1 MSTSSSLA
9 QLTSTANSETGS
21 APKIAKDD
29 TNSST
34 LFSGNCLAATSS
46 SRLNLTEFILTSI
59 PSTSLNSHI
68 TTIMPISVTT
78 LEDDNDLKYIAI
90 LSETGV
96 ISIID
101 PNRCCK
107 LIDFPSPS
115 EDDRFVN
122 MIYCYGIDKICALTN
137 AGKIY
142 FISTRVFPL
151 VNQSILDEISGA
163 INLNE
168 LSLNKK
174 LLVDAPIDS
183 NVLTTLH
190 GLTSFDNT
198 KTNFSAKLPICWTPI
213 LSDQQQQSKHP
224 QHIHSESVNLTKS
237 WKFINI
243 AGNPLKSRSPTN
255 PNLEDLNV
263 EIYLNKPVQ
272 VGCIQLK
279 LKFSRDLAAPYE
291 LRLFRPKKSNE
302 FSVASKPVHSTID
315 FK

>member
-1 MSTSSSLA
+1 
-9 QLTSTANSETGS
+9 
-21 APKIAKDD
+21 
-29 TNSST
+29 
-34 LFSGNCLAATSS
+34 
-46 SRLNLTEFILTSI
+46 
-59 PSTSLNSHI
+59 
-68 TTIMPISVTT
+68 MPISVST

-107 LIDFPSPS
+107 LVDFPSPGS
-115 EDDRFVN
+115 SSADDDRFVH
-122 MIYCYGIDKICALTN
+122 MIYCYGIDKICAITRR
-137 AGKIY
+137 GQIY

-151 VNQSILDEISGA
+151 VNQATLDEISGSL
-163 INLNE
+163 NLAE
-168 LSLNKK
+168 LSLSKK
-174 LLVDAPIDS
+174 LLVDAPLD
-183 NVLTTLH
+183 VAATLTTLH
-190 GLTSFDNT
+190 SLIGFDT
-198 KTNFSAKLPICWTPI
+198 AKTNFSAKLPTSWTPI

-237 WKFINI
+237 WKFINTSSGVTV
-243 AGNPLKSRSPTN
+243 AAAAAAAKSRIADKHD
-255 PNLEDLNV
+255 DLNV

-279 LKFSRDLAAPYE
+279 LKFSRELVAPYE

-302 FSVASKPVHSTID
+302 SSNTTSKPVHSTID